1 MNIGLDWDG
10 TVTTDPNTW
19 VKVVQTLNAAEFRVH
34 IVTMRFQSEVDR
46 DPMMQRFRPFV
57 VDIHAT
63 GRHAK
68 EAFMEAKNIPI
79 HIWIDDNPRA
89 IYMSAMQIWGTS
101 TPEGHVIDTNLKVL
115 SNVTDAEDNQ

>member
-1 MNIGLDWDG
+1 MDIGLDWDG

-19 VKVVQTLNAAEFRVH
+19 VKVVQTLNAAGFRVH

-46 DPMMQRFRPFV
+46 DPMMQRFRMFV
-57 VDIHAT
+57 VDIFAT
-63 GRHAK
+63 GRQAK

-79 HIWIDDNPRA
+79 HIWIDDNPRSVH
-89 IYMSAMQIWGTS
+89 MSAMQIWGTS

-115 SNVTDAEDNQ
+115 SNATDAEDSK

>member
-19 VKVVQTLNAAEFRVH
+19 VKVVQTLNAAGFRVH

-46 DPMMQRFRPFV
+46 DPMMQRFRMFV
-57 VDIHAT
+57 VDIFAT
-63 GRHAK
+63 GRQAK

-79 HIWIDDNPRA
+79 HIWIDDNPRSVH
-89 IYMSAMQIWGTS
+89 MSAMQIWGTS

-115 SNVTDAEDNQ
+115 SNATDAEDSK

>member
-10 TVTTDPNTW
+10 TVTTDPDTW
-19 VKVVQTLNAAEFRVH
+19 AKVAQTLTAAGFQVH

-46 DPMMQRFRPFV
+46 DPTMQRFRPFV
-57 VDIHAT
+57 VDIFAT
-63 GRHAK
+63 GRQAK

-79 HIWIDDNPRA
+79 HIWIDDNPRSVH
-89 IYMSAMQIWGTS
+89 MSAMQIWGTS

-115 SNVTDAEDNQ
+115 SNVTETGDSK

>member
-46 DPMMQRFRPFV
+46 DPIMQRFRPFV

-63 GRHAK
+63 GRQAK

-115 SNVTDAEDNQ
+115 SNVTDVEDNQ

>member
-10 TVTTDPNTW
+10 PVTTDPNTW
-19 VKVVQTLNAAEFRVH
+19 VKVVQTLNAAGFRVH

-57 VDIHAT
+57 VDIFAT
-63 GRHAK
+63 GRQAK

-79 HIWIDDNPRA
+79 HIWIDDNPRSVH
-89 IYMSAMQIWGTS
+89 MSAMQIWGVS

-115 SNVTDAEDNQ
+115 SNVTETEDSK

>member
-34 IVTMRFQSEVDR
+34 IVTMRFQSEVGR
-46 DPMMQRFRPFV
+46 DPIMQRFRPFV

-63 GRHAK
+63 GRQAK

-115 SNVTDAEDNQ
+115 SNVTDVEDNQ

>member
-19 VKVVQTLNAAEFRVH
+19 AKVVQTLNAAGFRVH

-46 DPMMQRFRPFV
+46 DPMMQWFRPFV
-57 VDIHAT
+57 VDIFAT
-63 GRHAK
+63 GRQAK

-79 HIWIDDNPRA
+79 HIWIDDNPRSVH
-89 IYMSAMQIWGTS
+89 MSAMQIWGVS

-115 SNVTDAEDNQ
+115 SNVTETEDSK

>member
-46 DPMMQRFRPFV
+46 DPIMQRFRPFV

-63 GRHAK
+63 GRQAK